1 LVSKVSR
8 AHRRWYDFAIHVE
21 DLQLGVEGLQS
32 SPSLVFGL
40 GQATA
45 QLPDPDFD
53 LLEGTLAGEFSG
65 SALSISGR
73 VLTLTSTQGSVTF
86 LQQTLQYEDF
96 MVSTA
101 GDFAIGNIG
110 TDGFGLFQEYV
121 VLDGLG
127 VAYDSGEGLSI
138 SSNFTVNLPDPVS
151 QSASASVSFR
161 RNTDGQIS
169 IESEGPDFEFES
181 ESYPIG
187 DLAVFYLHDAD
198 VNINIQQPAMSR
210 LVANGGIF
218 YDDEEVIRFG
228 KKGNMDDNAG
238 ISFRPSRSPNPL
250 QYNITGNI
258 DFSLEYSFFEIHLEA
273 EAGASNTNSNEFYV
287 VLGGTAGLTLEAI
300 SGTVSYQGFTITS
313 SGVEDIGGFDLSKGV
328 SFTLMGFM
336 ELELGQF
343 FYGDYRDSPTG
354 STSLTME
361 TSAAAEAD
369 EGDISQ
375 ATSKQIETVEVT
387 QFLCFGSYPG
397 IQTGDGD
404 GCGSDNDALQL
415 SLGGEGGSGGFNIG
429 IEGLLFYETTN
440 GAQLLYIEGISME
453 VHEMF
458 SITGTIQYESDDDG
472 ILLRLA
478 AMGDFQV
485 AGQDGVSAMVAG
497 KFENRDGLSF
507 GLFAAVEV
515 AGLDIPIVPPI
526 VNLAGFGGG
535 FFYNPDPDDIYFV
548 HAALADFGYTLYRPN
563 AATQPE
569 DDLKFAAM
577 LYANLNI
584 AGAGGFS
591 IVSGQTYLE
600 ITNQALYFDAAG
612 SVLGLDGDG
621 TPAGLD
627 LSANMYLSVQFGEA
641 GSGFDEYLMQGGFR
655 LSISIPFYMSGEGT
669 LDFFAGRVAGDPVVW
684 GVQGDFHIDILS
696 LLDGNIT
703 FLASDVGFY
712 FEGGLGVGFSVFIFS
727 FQSDLDASVW
737 YVRDPVAM
745 GSTAAQEYPAGGYAT
760 ARVEFCAFKE
770 RGCLGADAVGA
781 FVRQSQGF
789 KVLAGAS
796 VSKLSGHIIVT
807 SDGDIS
813 AHTGGVEDNPAILAA
828 QSLKDDFESY
838 LDELVA
844 SLAAAEQA
852 VQESLQQRT
861 YDPPDEALIA
871 NAGYNLIAG
880 PAMFR
885 SNWAGYIRSS
895 EQNTSNFFPQALN
908 GQLSWVEGRR
918 AQSVRNG
925 TFKVT
930 TQQNISDLTGMI
942 SGVSGTVLAKLDAL
956 MLEAIDIEQQIQQ
969 VYADFLDVMQDSP
982 VQEWSL
988 VSPDNYQSESPSF
1001 QINMDQAAEQAQQAE
1016 NLDQVMSEM
1025 GLAMI
1030 EPLQQVGALLADV
1043 DSAMFEQDEELAVD
1057 FADIYYHPDP
1067 SVMGYARMY
1076 ESAIQL
1082 ISGYKVNQANLL
1094 WVKAEWATQWR
1105 THFDQNESQRATA
1118 IQQITDALVDMDLDD
1133 DRHYEERVVTGNR
1146 LQMIYQLDNKDN
1158 YFRAVNSWGSV
1169 DQNARNYFL
1178 GLTDADP
1185 ADIKERNRDFWYR
1198 MFDLGI
1204 DAYISSLGDRLEQ
1217 VFDSYEDLHNPMAE
1231 AHRNLTATIED
1242 FYDLQASSY
1251 SIYYAMIDNFVATF
1265 EGSEGQIDD
1274 DLQQHVTY
1282 YTAKQDEVAEML
1294 APPEFQ
1300 AITVTP
1306 NRPENNYFNETNI
1319 SWSVSHPHGVIE
1331 SAIQIESGGGTGSG
1345 LDIYYGLDQYRSTGT
1360 SQSVDVYLTRTTGLD
1375 VTPQNIRSA
1384 THNTLDLNV
1393 GVRAR
1398 GPAGTVAM
1406 RRAAFQVDVGPEGT
1420 GVPPGHNALPDQ
1432 YPDTPPQPPIAELHK
1447 SLGYNMV
1454 AEQSGT
1460 GGTSQSG
1467 LSFQTYNFVMVGS
1480 ELGYWTNNDQVITIQ
1495 ARAGDEITGI
1505 SSFEYAVGSSQGE
1518 QDIIEWTLLAGVMTP
1533 SSDGYQRIRGD
1544 TRFIGLEEGEE
1555 YYISLRATNGAG
1567 VTSAAT
1573 HVGVP
1578 VRYETNPPDN
1588 IQEDTFADP
1597 ISTVL
1602 GYSPVFYAYLG
1613 GPTVHDPVYQAP
1625 SGFHE
1630 SFNPYD
1636 VNINQR
1642 GNPKVAVTWTASG
1655 DAESGLSHYEY
1666 VVTAT
1671 PMVSSAQF
1679 TDAIVTRQT
1688 NVIIEGGPGS
1698 EFEDIF
1704 DNFRD
1709 PVYVHVRAV
1718 DFAGNASEILTME
1731 QVPYDPHAPYV
1742 PIMQGQPGTNELRLY
1757 LTGPSYDPES
1767 GLKGIQYSVGTSPGS
1782 SNVISWPSGSEV
1794 NMVHTNAYLDNYLNP
1809 QTQEFMGHSMI
1820 VSGGAF
1826 LLANGMPYISIPAAD
1841 LPDGEQLYINYRA
1854 VNEQGRISAMRSTG
1868 PVAIDNEPPLAHS
1881 VSRNITYNFNI
1892 GRLVAHYLVEDIHD
1906 PVSGVIK
1913 VEVKATQG
1921 DDVDSGW
1928 SVIEEYDVAR
1938 QGPFSLS
1945 GSHYMSLEFNNPDY
1959 ITIWARVTNGVH
1971 LQTVRPVQVYLQH
1984 IDAATLLSF

>member
-1 LVSKVSR
+1 
-8 AHRRWYDFAIHVE
+8 
-21 DLQLGVEGLQS
+21 
-32 SPSLVFGL
+32 
-40 GQATA
+40 
-45 QLPDPDFD
+45 
-53 LLEGTLAGEFSG
+53 
-65 SALSISGR
+65 
-73 VLTLTSTQGSVTF
+73 
-86 LQQTLQYEDF
+86 
-96 MVSTA
+96 
-101 GDFAIGNIG
+101 
-110 TDGFGLFQEYV
+110 
-121 VLDGLG
+121 
-127 VAYDSGEGLSI
+127 
-138 SSNFTVNLPDPVS
+138 
-151 QSASASVSFR
+151 
-161 RNTDGQIS
+161 
-169 IESEGPDFEFES
+169 
-181 ESYPIG
+181 
-187 DLAVFYLHDAD
+187 
-198 VNINIQQPAMSR
+198 
-210 LVANGGIF
+210 
-218 YDDEEVIRFG
+218 
-228 KKGNMDDNAG
+228 
-238 ISFRPSRSPNPL
+238 
-250 QYNITGNI
+250 
-258 DFSLEYSFFEIHLEA
+258 
-273 EAGASNTNSNEFYV
+273 
-287 VLGGTAGLTLEAI
+287 
-300 SGTVSYQGFTITS
+300 
-313 SGVEDIGGFDLSKGV
+313 
-328 SFTLMGFM
+328 
-336 ELELGQF
+336 
-343 FYGDYRDSPTG
+343 
-354 STSLTME
+354 
-361 TSAAAEAD
+361 
-369 EGDISQ
+369 
-375 ATSKQIETVEVT
+375 
-387 QFLCFGSYPG
+387 
-397 IQTGDGD
+397 
-404 GCGSDNDALQL
+404 
-415 SLGGEGGSGGFNIG
+415 
-429 IEGLLFYETTN
+429 
-440 GAQLLYIEGISME
+440 
-453 VHEMF
+453 
-458 SITGTIQYESDDDG
+458 
-472 ILLRLA
+472 
-478 AMGDFQV
+478 
-485 AGQDGVSAMVAG
+485 
-497 KFENRDGLSF
+497 
-507 GLFAAVEV
+507 
-515 AGLDIPIVPPI
+515 
-526 VNLAGFGGG
+526 
-535 FFYNPDPDDIYFV
+535 
-548 HAALADFGYTLYRPN
+548 
-563 AATQPE
+563 
-569 DDLKFAAM
+569 M

-627 LSANMYLSVQFGEA
+627 LSANMYLAVQFGEA

-655 LSISIPFYMSGEGT
+655 LSISIPFYMSGDGT

-838 LDELVA
+838 LDDLVA

-880 PAMFR
+880 SPWFR
-885 SNWAGYIRSS
+885 SNWAGYIRSN
-895 EQNTSNFFPQALN
+895 EQNSSGFFPPALN
-908 GQLSWVEGRR
+908 GQLSWVEALRT
-918 AQSVRNG
+918 QNVRDG

-930 TQQNISDLTGMI
+930 TQQNISDLTSGI
-942 SGVSGTVLAKLDAL
+942 SQVSGTVLAKLDAL
-956 MLEAIDIEQQIQQ
+956 MLEAIEIEQQIQQ
-969 VYADFLDVMQDSP
+969 VYADFLDDMEESP
-982 VQEWSL
+982 VESWSL
-988 VSPDNYQSESPSF
+988 VSPGNYQSESPSF
-1001 QINMDQAAEQAQQAE
+1001 QINMDQAAQQAQQAE

-1030 EPLQQVGALLADV
+1030 EPLQQVEALLADV
-1043 DSAMFEQDEELAVD
+1043 DSAMFEQDESQAVD
-1057 FADIYYHPDP
+1057 IADIYFHPDP
-1067 SVMGYARMY
+1067 SVMGFARMY
-1076 ESAIQL
+1076 ESAIQI
-1082 ISGYKVNQANLL
+1082 ISGYKVNQATIL
-1094 WVKAEWATQWR
+1094 WVKADWATQWR
-1105 THFDQNESQRATA
+1105 THFDQNQSQRDNA
-1118 IQQITDALVDMDLDD
+1118 IQLITDALIDMDNSDD
-1133 DRHYEERVVTGNR
+1133 GHYDERVVTGNR

-1169 DQNARNYFL
+1169 DENARNYFL
-1178 GLTDADP
+1178 GLTEADP

-1217 VFDSYEDLHNPMAE
+1217 VFESYEDLHNPMAE
-1231 AHRNLTATIED
+1231 AHRNLTVAIED

-1251 SIYYAMIDNFVATF
+1251 SIFYAMIDNFVATF
-1265 EGSEGQIDD
+1265 EGSEGQIDE

-1360 SQSVDVYLTRTTGLD
+1360 SQSVEVYLTRTTGLD
-1375 VTPQNIRSA
+1375 ITPQNIRSA

-1432 YPDTPPQPPIAELHK
+1432 YQDTPPPPPIAELHK
-1447 SLGYNMV
+1447 SMGYNTV
-1454 AEQSGT
+1454 VDSD
-1460 GGTSQSG
+1460 GGETYSRNG
-1467 LSFQTYNFVMVGS
+1467 LSFQLPSISRT
-1480 ELGYWTNNDQVITIQ
+1480 YWTNNDQVITIQ
-1495 ARAGDEITGI
+1495 ARAGDDITGI
-1505 SSFEYAVGSSQGE
+1505 SSFEYAVGSSPGE
-1518 QDIIEWTLLAGVMTP
+1518 QDIIEWTLLAGVMTA

-1544 TRFIGLEEGEE
+1544 SRFIGLEEGEE

-1573 HVGVP
+1573 HVEDP
-1578 VRYETNPPDN
+1578 VRYENNPPAN
-1588 IQEDTFADP
+1588 IDEDTFDDP
-1597 ISTVL
+1597 LTTVL
-1602 GYSPVFYAYLG
+1602 GYPLIIYATLG
-1613 GPTVHDPVYQAP
+1613 GPSVYDPVYHAP

-1630 SFNPYD
+1630 SFNPDD
-1636 VNINQR
+1636 VNTEQR
-1642 GNPKVAVTWTASG
+1642 VNPKVAVTWTASS

-1666 VVTAT
+1666 VVTST
-1671 PMVSSAQF
+1671 PAVSEVQF
-1679 TDAIVTRQT
+1679 ADAPTTIEHH
-1688 NVIIEGGPGS
+1688 VIIEGGPGTDY
-1698 EFEDIF
+1698 EDVF

-1718 DFAGNASEILTME
+1718 DFAGNTSDILTME
-1731 QVPYDPHAPYV
+1731 QVAYDPRNPYA
-1742 PIMQGQPGTNELRLY
+1742 PIMQGQPGTDELRLY

-1782 SNVISWPSGSEV
+1782 TNVISWPSGNEV
-1794 NMVHTNAYLDNYLNP
+1794 NMAHTNAYMDSYLNP
-1809 QTQEFMGHSMI
+1809 HTQQVMGQSMV
-1820 VSGGAF
+1820 VSGGSF
-1826 LLANGMPYISIPAAD
+1826 LLANGMPYITIPAVD
-1841 LPDGEQLYINYRA
+1841 LPEGQQLYINYRA
-1854 VNEQGRISAMRSTG
+1854 VNEQGHRSIVRSTG
-1868 PVAIDNEPPLAHS
+1868 PVAIDNEAPLAHS
-1881 VSRNITYNFNI
+1881 VSRSFSFNHLI
-1892 GRLVAHYLVEDIHD
+1892 SRIIANYAIEDIHD

-1921 DDVDSGW
+1921 NDVDSGW

-1945 GSHYMSLEFNNPDY
+1945 GSQNMSLDFNNPDY

-1971 LQTVRPVQVYLQH
+1971 LQTVKPVQIYLQH
-1984 IDAATLLSF
+1984 IDTATLLSF